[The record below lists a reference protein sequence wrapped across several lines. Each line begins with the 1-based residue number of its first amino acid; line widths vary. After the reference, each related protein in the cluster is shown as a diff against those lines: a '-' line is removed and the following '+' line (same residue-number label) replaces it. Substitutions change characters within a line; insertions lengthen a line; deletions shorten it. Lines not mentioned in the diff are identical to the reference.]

1 MSAMSLLSAA
11 SCADLKEIWQSV
23 YFDRFGITF
32 DDGSNPAS
40 VSGSLLFSGVVFTYA
55 LQSCPAPA
63 ATHHI
68 FCNADLSDI
77 HSAVH
82 IDLGPAVASGR
93 IIPAIVQAMLELGD
107 VLGRN
112 LGIKA
117 VFWSPADVVSGYD
130 YYAEAVA
137 QYAEG
142 AAFPALLCVGF
153 DMSAVDI
160 VQTSGLAWLCDQELS
175 FTHPQL
181 PMHEAMRYV
190 VRLVHDL
197 ATQGAYDRALELPG
211 LHADE
216 VVVVTPSPDQG
227 TVNACLVTGK
237 EAINSAQQQMGR
249 AIWLATK

>member
-1 MSAMSLLSAA
+1 MSVMSLLSAV
-11 SCADLKEIWQSV
+11 SFADLREMWKSV
-23 YFDRFGITF
+23 DFDRLDITF
-32 DDGSNPAS
+32 DDGSNIAS
-40 VSGSLLFSGVVFTYA
+40 LSGSLLFSGVSFSYA
-55 LQSCPAPA
+55 LQASPAPA

-77 HSAVH
+77 QSAVH

-93 IIPAIVQAMLELGD
+93 VVPAIVKAMLELGD
-107 VLGRN
+107 VLGGN
-112 LGIKA
+112 LDIKA
-117 VFWSPADVVSGYD
+117 VFWSPAAVASGYD

-153 DMSAVDI
+153 DMSMNAI
-160 VQTSGLAWLCDQELS
+160 VQTTGLAWLCDQELT

-181 PMHEAMRYV
+181 PVHEAMRYV

-216 VVVVTPSPDQG
+216 VVVVTLSPDQDK
-227 TVNACLVTGK
+227 VNACLVNGK
-237 EAINSAQQQMGR
+237 EAIKSTQ
-249 AIWLATK
+249 

>member
-1 MSAMSLLSAA
+1 MSVMSLLSAD
-11 SCADLKEIWQSV
+11 SFVDLKEIWQSV
-23 YFDRFGITF
+23 DFDRLGITF
-32 DDGSNPAS
+32 DDASNPAS
-40 VSGSLLFSGVVFTYA
+40 LSGSLLFSGVSFIYA

-68 FCNADLSDI
+68 FCNADLTDI
-77 HSAVH
+77 QSAVH

-93 IIPAIVQAMLELGD
+93 VVPAIVQAMLELGD

-112 LGIKA
+112 LSIKA
-117 VFWSPADVVSGYD
+117 VFWSPVAIASGYD
-130 YYAEAVA
+130 YYAQAVS
-137 QYAEG
+137 QYAKG

-153 DMSAVDI
+153 DMSTNGI
-160 VQTSGLAWLCDQELS
+160 VQTAGLAWLCDQELT
-175 FTHPQL
+175 FVHAQL
-181 PMHEAMRYV
+181 PAHEAMRYV

-227 TVNACLVTGK
+227 KVNACLVNRIG
-237 EAINSAQQQMGR
+237 AIKSVQ
-249 AIWLATK
+249 

>member
-1 MSAMSLLSAA
+1 MSVMSLLSAD
-11 SCADLKEIWQSV
+11 SFADLREMWQSV
-23 YFDRFGITF
+23 DFDRLGITF
-32 DDGSNPAS
+32 DDGSNPARL
-40 VSGSLLFSGVVFTYA
+40 SGSLLFSGVSFSYA
-55 LQSCPAPA
+55 LQASPAPA

-77 HSAVH
+77 QSAVH
-82 IDLGPAVASGR
+82 IELGPAVASGR
-93 IIPAIVQAMLELGD
+93 VVPAIVQVMLELGE

-117 VFWSPADVVSGYD
+117 VFWSPAAVVSGYD

-153 DMSAVDI
+153 DMSTIAI
-160 VQTSGLAWLCDQELS
+160 VQTTGLAWLCDQELT
-175 FTHPQL
+175 FAHGQL
-181 PMHEAMRYV
+181 PAHEAMRYV

-197 ATQGAYDRALELPG
+197 ATQGAYDRAFELPG

-227 TVNACLVTGK
+227 KVNACLVNGI
-237 EAINSAQQQMGR
+237 EAIKSVQ
-249 AIWLATK
+249 

>member
-1 MSAMSLLSAA
+1 MSLLSAA
-11 SCADLKEIWQSV
+11 SFADLKEMWQSV
-23 YFDRFGITF
+23 DFDRLGITF
-32 DDGSNPAS
+32 NDGSNIAS
-40 VSGSLLFSGVVFTYA
+40 VSGSLLFSGVSFTYE
-55 LQSCPAPA
+55 LQACPAPA

-68 FCNADLSDI
+68 SCNADLTDI
-77 HSAVH
+77 QSAVH

-93 IIPAIVQAMLELGD
+93 VVPAIVQAMLELGE
-107 VLGRN
+107 VLGHH

-117 VFWSPADVVSGYD
+117 VFWSPAAVVSGYD

-153 DMSAVDI
+153 DVSTNAI
-160 VQTSGLAWLCDQELS
+160 VQTTGLAWLCDQELT
-175 FTHPQL
+175 FAHGQL
-181 PMHEAMRYV
+181 PAHEAMRYV

-197 ATQGAYDRALELPG
+197 ATQGAYDCALELPG

-227 TVNACLVTGK
+227 TVNARLVTGK
-237 EAINSAQQQMGR
+237 EAINSAQ
-249 AIWLATK
+249 

>member
-1 MSAMSLLSAA
+1 MTVMSLLSAA
-11 SCADLKEIWQSV
+11 SFADLKEIWQSV
-23 YFDRFGITF
+23 DFGRLGITF
-32 DDGSNPAS
+32 DGGSDIAS
-40 VSGSLLFSGVVFTYA
+40 VSGSLLFSGVSFTYE
-55 LQSCPAPA
+55 LQACPAPA

-82 IDLGPAVASGR
+82 IDLGTAVTSGR
-93 IIPAIVQAMLELGD
+93 TVPAIVQAMLELGD
-107 VLGRN
+107 ILGRN

-117 VFWSPADVVSGYD
+117 VFWSPAAVVSGYD

-137 QYAEG
+137 QYAQG

-153 DMSAVDI
+153 DMPRI
-160 VQTSGLAWLCDQELS
+160 GTVQTTGLAWLCDQELT

-181 PMHEAMRYV
+181 PAHEAMRYV

-197 ATQGAYDRALELPG
+197 ATHGAYDRALELPG

-216 VVVVTPSPDQG
+216 VVVVTPNPDQG
-227 TVNACLVTGK
+227 TVNARLVTGK
-237 EAINSAQQQMGR
+237 EAINSAQ
-249 AIWLATK
+249 

>member
-1 MSAMSLLSAA
+1 MSVMALLSAD
-11 SCADLKEIWQSV
+11 SFADLREMWQSV
-23 YFDRFGITF
+23 DFDGLGITF
-32 DDGSNPAS
+32 DDGSDPAS
-40 VSGSLLFSGVVFTYA
+40 LSGSMLFGGVAFSCA
-55 LQSCPAPA
+55 LQACPAPA

-77 HSAVH
+77 QSAVH
-82 IDLGPAVASGR
+82 IDVGPAVASGR
-93 IIPAIVQAMLELGD
+93 IVPAIVQVMLELGG

-117 VFWSPADVVSGYD
+117 VFWSPAAVASGYD

-153 DMSAVDI
+153 DMSAIAI
-160 VQTSGLAWLCDQELS
+160 VQTTGLAWLCDQELS
-175 FTHPQL
+175 FAHPQL
-181 PMHEAMRYV
+181 PAHEAMRYV

-216 VVVVTPSPDQG
+216 VVVVTLSPDQG
-227 TVNACLVTGK
+227 TVNARLVNGK
-237 EAINSAQQQMGR
+237 DAVNSAQ
-249 AIWLATK
+249 

>member
-1 MSAMSLLSAA
+1 MSVMSLLSAA
-11 SCADLKEIWQSV
+11 SFADLKEMWQSV
-23 YFDRFGITF
+23 DFDRLGITF
-32 DDGSNPAS
+32 NDGSNIAS
-40 VSGSLLFSGVVFTYA
+40 VSGSLLFSGVSFSYA
-55 LQSCPAPA
+55 LQACPAPA
-63 ATHHI
+63 ARHHI

-77 HSAVH
+77 QSAVH

-93 IIPAIVQAMLELGD
+93 VVPAIVQAMLELGD

-117 VFWSPADVVSGYD
+117 VFWSPAAAASGYD

-153 DMSAVDI
+153 DMSTNAI
-160 VQTSGLAWLCDQELS
+160 VQTTGLAWLCDQELT
-175 FTHPQL
+175 FAHPKL
-181 PMHEAMRYV
+181 PAHEAMRYV

-227 TVNACLVTGK
+227 TVNARLVTGK
-237 EAINSAQQQMGR
+237 EAINSTQ
-249 AIWLATK
+249 

>member
-1 MSAMSLLSAA
+1 MSVMALLSAA

-23 YFDRFGITF
+23 DFDRLGITF
-32 DDGSNPAS
+32 DDGSNIAS
-40 VSGSLLFSGVVFTYA
+40 VSGSLLFSGVSFTYQ
-55 LQSCPAPA
+55 LQSCAAPA
-63 ATHHI
+63 AIHHI
-68 FCNADLSDI
+68 FCNADLTDI

-93 IIPAIVQAMLELGD
+93 TVPAIVQAMLELGD

-117 VFWSPADVVSGYD
+117 VFWSPAAVVSGYD

-153 DMSAVDI
+153 DMSAIAI
-160 VQTSGLAWLCDQELS
+160 VQTTGLAWLCDQELT
-175 FTHPQL
+175 FARGQL
-181 PMHEAMRYV
+181 PAHEAMRYV

-197 ATQGAYDRALELPG
+197 ATQGAYDCALELPG

-216 VVVVTPSPDQG
+216 VVVVTPSPEEG
-227 TVNACLVTGK
+227 TVNARLVTGK
-237 EAINSAQQQMGR
+237 EAVNSAQ
-249 AIWLATK
+249 

>member
-1 MSAMSLLSAA
+1 MSVISLLSAV
-11 SCADLKEIWQSV
+11 SCADLREMWQSV
-23 YFDRFGITF
+23 DFDRLGITL
-32 DDGSNPAS
+32 DDGNNIAGTSD
-40 VSGSLLFSGVVFTYA
+40 SLLFSGVAFSYA

-68 FCNADLSDI
+68 FCNADLTDI
-77 HSAVH
+77 QSAVH

-93 IIPAIVQAMLELGD
+93 AVPAIVKALLELGD

-112 LGIKA
+112 LSIKA
-117 VFWSPADVVSGYD
+117 VFWSPAAVVSGYD

-137 QYAEG
+137 QYAQG

-153 DMSAVDI
+153 DMSTIGI
-160 VQTSGLAWLCDQELS
+160 VQTSGLAWLCDQELT

-216 VVVVTPSPDQG
+216 VVVVTPNPNQG
-227 TVNACLVTGK
+227 KVNACLVNGI
-237 EAINSAQQQMGR
+237 EAIKSVQ
-249 AIWLATK
+249 

>member
-1 MSAMSLLSAA
+1 MTVLSLLSAD
-11 SCADLKEIWQSV
+11 SFADLKEMWQSV
-23 YFDRFGITF
+23 DFDGLGITF
-32 DDGSNPAS
+32 GDGSNPGSA
-40 VSGSLLFSGVVFTYA
+40 SGSLLFGGVAFSYA
-55 LQSCPAPA
+55 LQACPAPA

-77 HSAVH
+77 PSAVG

-93 IIPAIVQAMLELGD
+93 IVPAIVQAMLELGG
-107 VLGRN
+107 VFGRN

-153 DMSAVDI
+153 DMSRI
-160 VQTSGLAWLCDQELS
+160 GTVQTTGLAWLCDQELT
-175 FTHPQL
+175 FAHAHL
-181 PMHEAMRYV
+181 PAHEAMRYV

-216 VVVVTPSPDQG
+216 VVVVTPSPEEG
-227 TVNACLVTGK
+227 IVNARLVTGK
-237 EAINSAQQQMGR
+237 DAVNSAQ
-249 AIWLATK
+249 

>member
-1 MSAMSLLSAA
+1 MSVMALLSAA
-11 SCADLKEIWQSV
+11 NFADLREMWHSV
-23 YFDRFGITF
+23 DFDRLGITF
-32 DDGSNPAS
+32 DDGSDIAS
-40 VSGSLLFSGVVFTYA
+40 VSGSLLFSGVSFSYA
-55 LQSCPAPA
+55 LQACPAPA
-63 ATHHI
+63 ARHHI

-77 HSAVH
+77 QSAVH

-93 IIPAIVQAMLELGD
+93 VVPAIVQAMLELGD

-117 VFWSPADVVSGYD
+117 VFWSPAAAASGYD

-153 DMSAVDI
+153 DMSTNAI
-160 VQTSGLAWLCDQELS
+160 VQTTGLAWLCDQELT
-175 FTHPQL
+175 FAHPQL
-181 PMHEAMRYV
+181 PAHEAMRYV

-237 EAINSAQQQMGR
+237 EAINSAP
-249 AIWLATK
+249 

>member
-1 MSAMSLLSAA
+1 MSVMSLLSAD
-11 SCADLKEIWQSV
+11 SFVDLKEIWHSV
-23 YFDRFGITF
+23 DFDRLGITF
-32 DDGSNPAS
+32 DDGSNRAS
-40 VSGSLLFSGVVFTYA
+40 LSGSLLFSGVSFSYA

-68 FCNADLSDI
+68 FCNADLSVI
-77 HSAVH
+77 RSAVH

-93 IIPAIVQAMLELGD
+93 VVPAIVQAMLELGD

-112 LGIKA
+112 LSIKA
-117 VFWSPADVVSGYD
+117 VFWSPAAVASGYD
-130 YYAEAVA
+130 YYAEAVS
-137 QYAEG
+137 QYAKG

-153 DMSAVDI
+153 DMSTIGI
-160 VQTSGLAWLCDQELS
+160 VQTTGLAWLCDQELT

-211 LHADE
+211 LHPDE

-227 TVNACLVTGK
+227 KVNACLVNRIG
-237 EAINSAQQQMGR
+237 AIKSVQ
-249 AIWLATK
+249 

>member
-1 MSAMSLLSAA
+1 MSVMSLLSAA
-11 SCADLKEIWQSV
+11 SFADLKEMWQSV
-23 YFDRFGITF
+23 DFDRLGITF
-32 DDGSNPAS
+32 NDGSNIAS
-40 VSGSLLFSGVVFTYA
+40 VSGSLLFSGVSFSYA
-55 LQSCPAPA
+55 LQACPAPA

-77 HSAVH
+77 QSAVH

-93 IIPAIVQAMLELGD
+93 VVPAIVQAMLELGD

-130 YYAEAVA
+130 YYADAVA

-142 AAFPALLCVGF
+142 AVFPALLCVSF
-153 DMSAVDI
+153 DMSTI
-160 VQTSGLAWLCDQELS
+160 GIMQTTGLAWLCDQELT
-175 FTHPQL
+175 FTHPKL
-181 PMHEAMRYV
+181 PAHEAMCYV

-197 ATQGAYDRALELPG
+197 ATQGAYDHALELPG
-211 LHADE
+211 LYVDE

-227 TVNACLVTGK
+227 TVNASLVTGN
-237 EAINSAQQQMGR
+237 EAINSAP
-249 AIWLATK
+249 

>member
-1 MSAMSLLSAA
+1 MSVMALLSAA
-11 SCADLKEIWQSV
+11 SCADLKEMWQSV
-23 YFDRFGITF
+23 DFDRLGITF
-32 DDGSNPAS
+32 DDGINPAS
-40 VSGSLLFSGVVFTYA
+40 ASGSLLFSGIAFSYA

-68 FCNADLSDI
+68 FCSADLSDI
-77 HSAVH
+77 QSAVH

-117 VFWSPADVVSGYD
+117 VFWSPAAVASGYD

-137 QYAEG
+137 QYTKG

-153 DMSAVDI
+153 DMSTVDI
-160 VQTSGLAWLCDQELS
+160 VQTTGLAWLCDQELS
-175 FTHPQL
+175 FAHPQL
-181 PMHEAMRYV
+181 PAHEAMRYV

-197 ATQGAYDRALELPG
+197 ATQGAYDRVVELPG

-216 VVVVTPSPDQG
+216 VVVVTPIPEEG
-227 TVNACLVTGK
+227 KVKARLVTGK
-237 EAINSAQQQMGR
+237 EAINSAQ
-249 AIWLATK
+249 

>member
-1 MSAMSLLSAA
+1 MSVISLLSAV
-11 SCADLKEIWQSV
+11 SFADLREMWRSV
-23 YFDRFGITF
+23 DFDRLGITF

-40 VSGSLLFSGVVFTYA
+40 ASGSLLFSGVAFSYA
-55 LQSCPAPA
+55 LQACPAPA

-77 HSAVH
+77 QSAVH

-93 IIPAIVQAMLELGD
+93 IVPAIVKAMLALGD

-112 LGIKA
+112 LGTKA
-117 VFWSPADVVSGYD
+117 VFWSPAAVVSGYD

-137 QYAEG
+137 QYAQG

-160 VQTSGLAWLCDQELS
+160 VQTTGLAWLCDQELS
-175 FTHPQL
+175 FAHPQL
-181 PMHEAMRYV
+181 PMHKAMRYV

-216 VVVVTPSPDQG
+216 VVVVMPSPDQG
-227 TVNACLVTGK
+227 KVNACLVNRN
-237 EAINSAQQQMGR
+237 EAIKSVQ
-249 AIWLATK
+249 

>member
-1 MSAMSLLSAA
+1 MSVISLLSAA
-11 SCADLKEIWQSV
+11 SFADLREMWRSV
-23 YFDRFGITF
+23 DFDRLGITF

-40 VSGSLLFSGVVFTYA
+40 VSGSLLFSGVAFSYA
-55 LQSCPAPA
+55 LQSCPPPA

-77 HSAVH
+77 QSAVH

-93 IIPAIVQAMLELGD
+93 IVPAIVKALLELGD

-117 VFWSPADVVSGYD
+117 VFWSPAAVVSGYD

-137 QYAEG
+137 QYAQG

-153 DMSAVDI
+153 DMSTI
-160 VQTSGLAWLCDQELS
+160 GTVQTTGLAWLCDQELT
-175 FTHPQL
+175 FTHPPL

-227 TVNACLVTGK
+227 KVNACLVNGI
-237 EAINSAQQQMGR
+237 EAIKSVQ
-249 AIWLATK
+249 

>member
-1 MSAMSLLSAA
+1 MSVMSLLSAA
-11 SCADLKEIWQSV
+11 SFADLKEMWQSV
-23 YFDRFGITF
+23 DFDRLGITL
-32 DDGSNPAS
+32 DDGSNPANA
-40 VSGSLLFSGVVFTYA
+40 SGSLLFSGVAFSYD
-55 LQSCPAPA
+55 LQACSAPA

-68 FCNADLSDI
+68 FCNADLTDI
-77 HSAVH
+77 QAAVH

-93 IIPAIVQAMLELGD
+93 IVPAIVQVMLELGG

-117 VFWSPADVVSGYD
+117 VFWSPAAVVSGYD

-137 QYAEG
+137 QYAQG

-153 DMSAVDI
+153 DMSATGI
-160 VQTSGLAWLCDQELS
+160 VETTGLAWLCDQELT
-175 FTHPQL
+175 FAHPQL
-181 PMHEAMRYV
+181 PAHEAKRYV

-237 EAINSAQQQMGR
+237 EAINSAP
-249 AIWLATK
+249 

>member
-1 MSAMSLLSAA
+1 MSVMALLSAA
-11 SCADLKEIWQSV
+11 SCADLKEMWQSV
-23 YFDRFGITF
+23 DFDRLGVTL

-40 VSGSLLFSGVVFTYA
+40 ASGSLLFSGVAFTYA

-77 HSAVH
+77 QSAVH

-93 IIPAIVQAMLELGD
+93 TVPAIVQVMLELGE
-107 VLGRN
+107 VLGRS
-112 LGIKA
+112 LDISA
-117 VFWSPADVVSGYD
+117 VFWSPAAVVSGYD
-130 YYAEAVA
+130 YYAESVA
-137 QYAEG
+137 QYAQG

-153 DMSAVDI
+153 DMSRI
-160 VQTSGLAWLCDQELS
+160 GTVQTTGLAWLCDQELS
-175 FTHPQL
+175 FAHPQL
-181 PMHEAMRYV
+181 PAHEAMHYV

-216 VVVVTPSPDQG
+216 VVVVTPGPDHG
-227 TVNACLVTGK
+227 TLNASLVTGK
-237 EAINSAQQQMGR
+237 EAINSAQ
-249 AIWLATK
+249 

>member
-1 MSAMSLLSAA
+1 MSVMSLLSVA
-11 SCADLKEIWQSV
+11 SFADLKEMWQSV
-23 YFDRFGITF
+23 DFDRLGITF
-32 DDGSNPAS
+32 NDGSNIAS
-40 VSGSLLFSGVVFTYA
+40 VSGSLLFSGVSFSYA
-55 LQSCPAPA
+55 LQACPAPA

-77 HSAVH
+77 QSAVH

-93 IIPAIVQAMLELGD
+93 VVPAIVQVMLELGD

-117 VFWSPADVVSGYD
+117 VFWSPAVVVSGYD
-130 YYAEAVA
+130 YYAEAIA
-137 QYAEG
+137 QYAQG

-153 DMSAVDI
+153 DMSTNGI
-160 VQTSGLAWLCDQELS
+160 VQTTGLAWLCDQELT
-175 FTHPQL
+175 FTHPKL
-181 PMHEAMRYV
+181 PAHEAMRYV

-197 ATQGAYDRALELPG
+197 ATQGAYDHALGLPG

-227 TVNACLVTGK
+227 TVNASLVTGK
-237 EAINSAQQQMGR
+237 EAINFAQ
-249 AIWLATK
+249 

>member
-1 MSAMSLLSAA
+1 MSVMSLLSAA
-11 SCADLKEIWQSV
+11 SFADLKEMWQSV
-23 YFDRFGITF
+23 DFDRLGITF
-32 DDGSNPAS
+32 NDGSNIAS
-40 VSGSLLFSGVVFTYA
+40 VSGSLLFSGVSFSYA
-55 LQSCPAPA
+55 LQACPAPA
-63 ATHHI
+63 ARHHI

-77 HSAVH
+77 QSEVH

-93 IIPAIVQAMLELGD
+93 TVPAIVQAMLELGAI
-107 VLGRN
+107 LGRN

-117 VFWSPADVVSGYD
+117 VFWSPAAAASGYD

-153 DMSAVDI
+153 DMSTNAI
-160 VQTSGLAWLCDQELS
+160 VQTTGLAWLCDQELT
-175 FTHPQL
+175 FAHAQL
-181 PMHEAMRYV
+181 PAHEAMRYV

-227 TVNACLVTGK
+227 TVNARLVTGK
-237 EAINSAQQQMGR
+237 EAINSAP
-249 AIWLATK
+249 